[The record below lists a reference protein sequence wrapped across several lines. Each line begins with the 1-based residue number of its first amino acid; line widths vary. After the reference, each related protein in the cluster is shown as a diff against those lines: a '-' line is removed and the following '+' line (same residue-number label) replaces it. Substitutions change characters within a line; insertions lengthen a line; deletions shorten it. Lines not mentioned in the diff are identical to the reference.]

1 MSSESSP
8 RPPNGLLPSSDEA
21 QLPRG
26 QCRYILLVPEL
37 RGQRCACMN
46 FRMSRDMP
54 SATCDC
60 GHLACYHSKDDESPV
75 DKREMEKLK
84 QRLELLED
92 QLDMDRHGSLA
103 HVVSQLRGMGEGATK
118 GDEDQSQ
125 EIRNIYG
132 NMSRIWQ
139 SIQQLEARADTTSKA
154 TGVYD
159 ARFKL
164 AEAQHASRG
173 HDLHRGL
180 TGRGIAGLPLSMTGT
195 GTQPAESATVTNTSL
210 PPATSEPWTVHIS
223 LLPDASLPFP
233 FERDTIAYRRCLSRG
248 LHRMVVVSGA
258 HAHAFTSIVA
268 KTFGH
273 LLQGRPWM
281 PLQAKL
287 CAAEQLTGLPMLR
300 PLEARLQS
308 HRFDHEFLRNHCAVC
323 DPRGKVESL
332 YLAPRS
338 GALSWGFLRD
348 TPVYIS
354 GLEASWAYD
363 PLDQPNPFHSDGH
376 DDQPQQPRADDVTS
390 TASKR
395 MAADIS
401 PTPSPGGSPRAPDE
415 GEGGSRKLQRTAR
428 RGGFLDLQLRTGRV

>member
-8 RPPNGLLPSSDEA
+8 RPPSGPHQPSDET

-60 GHLACYHSKDDESPV
+60 GHLACFHVKDDESAA
-75 DKREMEKLK
+75 DKRELEKLK
-84 QRLELLED
+84 QRLQLLED
-92 QLDMDRHGSLA
+92 QLDTERHGSLA
-103 HVVSQLRGMGEGATK
+103 HVVSQFRSMGEGTTK

-132 NMSRIWQ
+132 NISRIWQ
-139 SIQQLEARADTTSKA
+139 SIQQLEARADTTSTA
-154 TGVYD
+154 RGVHD
-159 ARFKL
+159 ARLKL
-164 AEAQHASRG
+164 AEAQHSSRV
-173 HDLHRGL
+173 HHLHRGL
-180 TGRGIAGLPLSMTGT
+180 AGHGNEGT
-195 GTQPAESATVTNTSL
+195 PPPMAGPGAQPAESAIATNPSL
-210 PPATSEPWTVHIS
+210 LPTTTEPWTVHIS
-223 LLPDASLPFP
+223 LLPDASRPFP

-248 LHRMVVVSGA
+248 LHRMVVVSGPDA
-258 HAHAFTSIVA
+258 DAFTSIVS

-300 PLEARLQS
+300 PLEPRLQS

-332 YLAPRS
+332 YLAPRA
-338 GALSWGFLRD
+338 GTLSWPILKD
-348 TPVYIS
+348 APVYIG

-363 PLDQPNPFHSDGH
+363 PALDQPGPFHGDGH
-376 DDQPQQPRADDVTS
+376 DDQPQQPWSDDMTS

-395 MAADIS
+395 TAADIS
-401 PTPSPGGSPRAPDE
+401 PTPSPGGSSPPDE
-415 GEGGSRKLQRTAR
+415 GEGSRKLQRTAR